1 MAEQNNTT
9 CAICG
14 KGYYLCL
21 ACKSNKLTPW
31 KLHTDTS
38 EHYKIFQ
45 ILRGVF
51 MNVYSME
58 EAKEKLSAI
67 NLSDIDTFN
76 DDIKIRINEIL
87 NYQPENVKTIE
98 NVEYS
103 NAEKTSVVKKTT
115 RRKKSTQAQVV
126 ETE

>member
-67 NLSDIDTFN
+67 NLSDVDTFN
-76 DDIKIRINEIL
+76 DDIKIRINEIFINQKML
-87 NYQPENVKTIE
+87 KQSKM
-98 NVEYS
+98 
-103 NAEKTSVVKKTT
+103 
-115 RRKKSTQAQVV
+115 
-126 ETE
+126 